1 MSGFKIAEAFVSV
14 KSDATGLR
22 EEVSRDVKEA
32 GAGQEIKVGLKVDK
46 GSLGGFFSNI
56 APLIMPSIAAV
67 TQLSGV
73 LGLVPAAAGA
83 AGLAYGTL
91 KVGMSNFADSLKTGD
106 TPAQLKKANEA
117 LADLSPNAKAA
128 ALTVR
133 GLGPAWDS
141 VKLDVQN
148 RLFAG
153 TSQVIQQVAKADLP
167 ILRSGMDAMSGSL
180 NLAAKYT
187 GAWLTS
193 ARTTSDVK
201 TIFDNSSVAG
211 QNLARAIQ
219 PILGIIRD
227 VGAAG
232 SQFLPQLTGGFA
244 TAAQKAADFVS
255 NARDTGKLH
264 EWIQTGIDA
273 VRQLWAIFGDL
284 FDIIKQISAHQGPV
298 NMLDIIKTITGGIR
312 WLVDNMPELIPIIEG
327 IIVAWKAWQVAQW
340 ALNVA
345 MDANPIGL
353 VIAAVAALALGVYE
367 LIKHWQAVK
376 DFLGVTWQ
384 WIKDSA
390 SSIWGAIRDFFV
402 GIWNNIHD
410 SAVAVW
416 NAIRDSTMAVW
427 SSIRDFLTGIWN
439 SVSGTAMAV
448 WDAITRYFQRLWNAH
463 KDLVIPIYTEIRDF
477 LAGIWNSIRDTAISI
492 WNAISAFFTTIWN
505 AIKNTAVTVWNAIVA
520 FFTPAFNAYRSM
532 FEATWNAVSSVFTTV
547 WNTIKGTAT
556 SVWGAISGFFTGAFN
571 TFRSFFTGVWNG
583 VVTDFNNIWGRV
595 TGIAQTIWGN
605 VTGAFRS
612 GVNAVIGLINSLVD
626 GADVVLKFLLIPLI
640 PHIPGLATGGVLGL
654 AGGGT
659 VGAGFTT
666 NGPMAIVGEG
676 NQAHPEYV
684 IPTDPAHRGNA
695 LALYQSLGAKLM
707 AGGGILDWIGSTVSK
722 VEKWTGDGALGLMNQ
737 AVNGLAGGINEPYRD
752 IAASIGHKAVA
763 AIKAMVDKAQAAL
776 AAFSAP
782 FTGSGAV
789 KDWIQQ
795 ALGLT
800 GTPQSW
806 AGPLSVLIGR
816 ESGGNPHAINRT
828 DSNAAAGHPSQGLM
842 QTIPSTFNAYHQPG
856 TSWNITDPVANIAA
870 GINYIKARYGSIF
883 NVQQANPNLPP
894 KGYDS
899 GGLLP
904 TGLTTVYNGTGKPE
918 RVLSPEQDT
927 EQRKQAA
934 QMAAVLRDRE
944 RAERDEWRPR
954 RRRRGGGY
962 GGDVHVHLTQNSG
975 SPAET
980 GRFVALA
987 LRTVG

>member
-1 MSGFKIAEAFVSV
+1 MGGFKIAEAFVSV

-46 GSLGGFFSNI
+46 ANLGGLMSNL
-56 APLIMPSIAAV
+56 APFIMPTIASI

-73 LGLVPAAAGA
+73 LGLVPAVAGA

-117 LADLSPNAKAA
+117 LADLSPNARAA

-153 TSQVIQQVAKADLP
+153 MSGVIQKVAKADLP
-167 ILRSGMDAMSGSL
+167 VLRSGMDGMAGSL

-193 ARTTSDVK
+193 AKTTTDIR
-201 TIFDNSSVAG
+201 TIFDNSAVAG
-211 QNLARAIQ
+211 GNLARSIQ
-219 PILGIIRD
+219 PILGLIRD

-232 SQFLPQLTGGFA
+232 SRFLPQLTGGFA
-244 TAAQKAADFVS
+244 AASQRAADFVS

-273 VRQLWAIFGDL
+273 VKQLWAIFGDL

-298 NMLDIIKTITGGIR
+298 NMLDIIKAITGGIR

-327 IIVAWKAWQVAQW
+327 IVVAWKAWQVAQW

-376 DFLGVTWQ
+376 DFLEATWQ
-384 WIKDSA
+384 WIKDAA
-390 SSIWGAIRDFFV
+390 SSIWGAIRDYFV

-416 NAIRDSTMAVW
+416 DAIRDSTLSVW
-427 SSIRDFLTGIWN
+427 GAIRDFLTGIWNFIRDTATTVWDAITGYFTRLWNAHKDLIIPIYTAIRDFLTGIWN
-439 SVSGTAMAV
+439 S
-448 WDAITRYFQRLWNAH
+448 
-463 KDLVIPIYTEIRDF
+463 
-477 LAGIWNSIRDTAISI
+477 IRDTATSI
-492 WNAISAFFTTIWN
+492 WNAISDFFTRTWN
-505 AIKNTAVTVWNAIVA
+505 AMRDIVTSVWNAIVG
-520 FFTPAFNAYRSM
+520 FLTPGFNAFRAG
-532 FEATWNAVSSVFTTV
+532 FEVVWNAISGVFTTV
-547 WNTIKGTAT
+547 WNAISGTAT
-556 SVWGAISGFFTGAFN
+556 SAWNSVSGFLTGAFN
-571 TFRSFFTGVWNG
+571 TFKGYFSGVWNG
-583 VVTDFNNIWGRV
+583 IVGDFQSIWGRL
-595 TGIAQTIWGN
+595 TGIASGIWN
-605 VTGAFRS
+605 DVINAFKA
-612 GVNAVIGLINSLVD
+612 GINAVIGLANRFVID
-626 GADVVLKFLLIPLI
+626 DIDAILKFFLIPTI
-640 PHIPGLATGGVLGL
+640 PAIPLLAS
-654 AGGGT
+654 GGT

-676 NQAHPEYV
+676 NPAHPEYV
-684 IPTDPAHRGNA
+684 IPTDPAHRDSA
-695 LALYQSLGAKLM
+695 LGLYQSLGAKLM
-707 AGGGILDWIGSTVSK
+707 ASGGILGAVDSWISG
-722 VEKWTGDGALGLMNQ
+722 GAGALNGIIDQLVSGMQAGVYRSMAAGL
-737 AVNGLAGGINEPYRD
+737 
-752 IAASIGHKAVA
+752 GHKMVSGIQAL
-763 AIKAMVDKAQAAL
+763 VDKAMQS
-776 AAFSAP
+776 FSAP

-789 KDWIQQ
+789 KDWIEQ
-795 ALGLT
+795 ALKLT
-800 GTPQSW
+800 GTPESW

-816 ESGGNPHAINRT
+816 ESGGNPNAINRT

-842 QTIPSTFNAYHQPG
+842 QTIPGTFNAYHQPG

-870 GINYIKARYGSIF
+870 GINYIKARYGDIF
-883 NVQQANPNLPP
+883 HVQQANPNLPP
-894 KGYDS
+894 KGYDA

-904 TGLTTVYNGTGKPE
+904 TGLSLVRNSTGQPE
-918 RVLSPEQDT
+918 RVLNASQTARLDQLLGGT
-927 EQRKQAA
+927 
-934 QMAAVLRDRE
+934 
-944 RAERDEWRPR
+944 
-954 RRRRGGGY
+954 GGGQ
-962 GGDVHVHLTQNSG
+962 VTNHFHVTIDAKTVAEMQGVVAFFDRVQQVARTTTAASG
-975 SPAET
+975 
-980 GRFVALA
+980 RVA
-987 LRTVG
+987 